1 MTTHKDIQTGIVR
14 GTRNLFWAAARNKD
28 GKLKFGYCRSNK
40 NEAIRRAIEAAG
52 R

>member
-14 GTRNLFWAAARNKD
+14 GTRRLFWAAAKNKD
-28 GKLKFGYCRSNK
+28 GKLKFGYCRN
-40 NEAIRRAIEAAG
+40 NRTEAIRRAMKAAG